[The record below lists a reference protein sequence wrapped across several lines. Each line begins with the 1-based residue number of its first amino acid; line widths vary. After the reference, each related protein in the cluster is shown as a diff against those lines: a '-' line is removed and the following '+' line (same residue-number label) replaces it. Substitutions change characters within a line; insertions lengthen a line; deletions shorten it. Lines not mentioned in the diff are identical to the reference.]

1 MYLGPDNYAINSF
14 FSLVVII
21 LFFVAIFFSLIL
33 VGRRNIKVYANKF
46 DLLGIHLI
54 FPFIIFPLTF
64 DSFINI
70 VASFLDINTDT
81 KIVVGFLII
90 LSLIIFYIIY
100 SIWVCIK
107 YNCDPINCI
116 IALLLRF
123 QGIVFLSLIYVIFL
137 GGKSHDKKDKEITP
151 ENMKTL
157 NLFDQFR
164 FSLYSFVAV
173 RKIFDKEK
181 SAYVVKNTARKVND
195 FI

>member
-1 MYLGPDNYAINSF
+1 
-14 FSLVVII
+14 
-21 LFFVAIFFSLIL
+21 
-33 VGRRNIKVYANKF
+33 
-46 DLLGIHLI
+46 
-54 FPFIIFPLTF
+54 
-64 DSFINI
+64 
-70 VASFLDINTDT
+70 
-81 KIVVGFLII
+81 
-90 LSLIIFYIIY
+90 
-100 SIWVCIK
+100 
-107 YNCDPINCI
+107 
-116 IALLLRF
+116 
-123 QGIVFLSLIYVIFL
+123 VIFL